1 MRILGKFNIA
11 LVFVLCLLCVLLC
24 GSALADDAEDE
35 VSYAEAPV
43 YMDGLLSCRGYV
55 IGADTY
61 VSLDAVCGI
70 LGYETQYGYDEET
83 DNITVLVDGI
93 EITVNK
99 EDDYLSANGRCL
111 YMPEGYTEVQG
122 AAVFPLEI
130 VAKIFTLDL
139 SWNDE
144 VGAYNFG
151 TQSKALLVSAEEFYD
166 EEDLYWLARII
177 NAESRNQ
184 PLEGQIGVG
193 NVVMNRVDNP
203 RYPDSIKEVIFDQSC
218 GTQFTPVENG
228 SIYLD
233 PSERC
238 LAAAKL
244 CLEGENTVGDA
255 LFFQQAAGG
264 DNWIANNTRHAIRI
278 ADHSFYC

>member
-1 MRILGKFNIA
+1 MRKFSKFNIS

-24 GSALADDAEDE
+24 GSACAENAEDE
-35 VSYAEAPV
+35 IAYTEVPV
-43 YMDGLLSCRGYV
+43 YVDGLLSCRGYV
-55 IGADTY
+55 IGENTY
-61 VSLDAVCGI
+61 VSLEAICGI
-70 LGYETQYGYDEET
+70 LGHDAQYGMDEET
-83 DNITVLVDGI
+83 DIMTVLVDGI

-99 EDDYLSANGRCL
+99 EENYLTANGRCL
-111 YMPEGYTEVQG
+111 YMPDGYTEVQDTP
-122 AAVFPLEI
+122 VFPLEL

-139 SWNDE
+139 MFNEESQT
-144 VGAYNFG
+144 YNFD
-151 TQSKALLVSAEEFYD
+151 TANEALLVSAEEFYN

-203 RYPDSIKEVIFDQSC
+203 KYPDSIKEVIFDRSC
-218 GTQFTPVENG
+218 GIQFTPVENG
-228 SIYLD
+228 SIYID

-238 LAAAKL
+238 EVAAKL
-244 CLEGENTVGDA
+244 CLEGVSTVGEA

-264 DNWIANNTRHAIRI
+264 DNWISNNTRHSIRI